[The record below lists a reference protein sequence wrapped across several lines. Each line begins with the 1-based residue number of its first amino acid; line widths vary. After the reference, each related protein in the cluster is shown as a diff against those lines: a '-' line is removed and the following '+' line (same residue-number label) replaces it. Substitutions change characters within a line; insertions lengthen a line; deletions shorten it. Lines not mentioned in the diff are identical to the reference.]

1 MLGGP
6 GPTPPVPPRPGPAQ
20 PGPGQDQELMSQP
33 KGDFC
38 SSRFPSIRYT
48 QGKQEGIRMGPDRH
62 LVCWEISLGRSERLP
77 SPLPAPAHQM
87 WGEGRRLPAL
97 LCFTVGP
104 AAFCRPPPPL
114 ALPSC
119 WTAHAFSIHS
129 TRIFACRHAH
139 AGWCFFFFFG
149 QQASSGRGED
159 SPHLCSSPPSPLL
172 LSTILHRSEATSS
185 FCWSVRLRLGR
196 CSWQA
201 LLSERLN
208 SRYGTKACWSS
219 SQYSRLHGTWVEGQ
233 EVCNV
238 TNITSLCFTCIATC
252 CIPGAAATSN
262 PLYERYKDPLDN
274 TCKSWAGG
282 GGKNKS

>member
-1 MLGGP
+1 MWRCGGAVP
-6 GPTPPVPPRPGPAQ
+6 WKINEMKDWEDDVGQECRQKCEHEGATVERQKRWWHLRHVSANPDLTPFIPPCPVWAGPSRAGP
-20 PGPGQDQELMSQP
+20 DQELMSQP

-38 SSRFPSIRYT
+38 SSRFPTIRYT

-87 WGEGRRLPAL
+87 WGEGRLLPGLFVFA
-97 LCFTVGP
+97 VGP
-104 AAFCRPPPPL
+104 AASSSPTL
-114 ALPSC
+114 TTTTLPSRFKP
-119 WTAHAFSIHS
+119 HAFLIYS
-129 TRIFACRHAH
+129 TRIFACRHA
-139 AGWCFFFFFG
+139 CFLVFG
-149 QQASSGRGED
+149 PKSQRQGLL
-159 SPHLCSSPPSPLL
+159 HLCSSPPSPLL

-201 LLSERLN
+201 LLSDKLK

-219 SQYSRLHGTWVEGQ
+219 SQYSKLHGTWAGGQ

-238 TNITSLCFTCIATC
+238 TSVTL
-252 CIPGAAATSN
+252 
-262 PLYERYKDPLDN
+262 E
-274 TCKSWAGG
+274 
-282 GGKNKS
+282 